1 MKIQLKKQTIK
12 NDRKIITEIIKN
24 NKSEKN
30 NRKIIGNIREKN
42 RKQ

>member
-1 MKIQLKKQTIK
+1 MIE
-12 NDRKIITEIIKN
+12 KIITEIIKN

-42 RKQ
+42 RKQWK

>member
-1 MKIQLKKQTIK
+1 MIE
-12 NDRKIITEIIKN
+12 KIITEIIKN